1 MDESLVIHGFAV
13 FVEPGRVFV
22 EVDEG
27 VEEAAFVKFAIGHG
41 AQGVQVAG
49 TAAVDF
55 AAHAKGFAQV
65 NGFHQGSQTAHIAD
79 AAAGNIAGTGFDPFG
94 AYIHFAFAGFGA
106 TYR

>member
-49 TAAVDF
+49 PPPWI
-55 AAHAKGFAQV
+55 
-65 NGFHQGSQTAHIAD
+65 SQRMPKDSH
-79 AAAGNIAGTGFDPFG
+79 
-94 AYIHFAFAGFGA
+94 
-106 TYR
+106 R